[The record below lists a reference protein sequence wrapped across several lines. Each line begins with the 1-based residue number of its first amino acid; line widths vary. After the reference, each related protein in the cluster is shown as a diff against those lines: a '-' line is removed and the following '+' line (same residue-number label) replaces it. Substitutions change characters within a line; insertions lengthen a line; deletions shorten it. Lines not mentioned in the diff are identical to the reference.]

1 MFNIQCKPQTKG
13 MYYIN
18 EKMKDRKLEI
28 SPPPLLTYF
37 NKIPPSF
44 SSEKIYACPSPNL
57 TLLPSAMEC
66 IPVKQL
72 LGKGALKT
80 NTKLFEI

>member
-1 MFNIQCKPQTKG
+1 
-13 MYYIN
+13 
-18 EKMKDRKLEI
+18 MKDRKLEI

-37 NKIPPSF
+37 NKIPPPLSPQRR
-44 SSEKIYACPSPNL
+44 SMPAPPPSHII
-57 TLLPSAMEC
+57 LPSAMEC

-80 NTKLFEI
+80 NTKILQQIFEI